1 MKYVELA
8 SGEKVPAL
16 GLGTWKMGV
25 GASDEA
31 AQLRALQ
38 AGIAQGMTL
47 LDTAEMYGDGRSEQ
61 LVAKAIAGQRDKV
74 FVVSKVLPQ
83 NASRKGTVKAC
94 EASLK
99 NLKIDVLD
107 LYLLHWRGS
116 FPLAETFAAFEHLK
130 ASGKIRHYGVSNF
143 DVDDLDEV
151 ERLVPKA
158 GCAANQVMYNL
169 ADRGIEWDLYPRCQK
184 DRVAVMAYCPLGQGR
199 LIDNPGIAPIAK
211 KHNVAN
217 SVIALAFTLR
227 LPGMISIP
235 KSSHEKRVLE
245 NAAAA
250 DLVLDEEDLARLDGI
265 FPPPHKK
272 RPLAIT

>member
-16 GLGTWKMGV
+16 GLGTWEMGV

-169 ADRGIEWDLYPRCQK
+169 ADRGIEWDIHPRCQK

>member
-99 NLKIDVLD
+99 NLKTDVLD

-116 FPLAETFAAFEHLK
+116 FPLAETFAAFEYLK
-130 ASGKIRHYGVSNF
+130 AAGKIRHYGVSNF

-151 ERLVPKA
+151 ERLVPRA

-169 ADRGIEWDLYPRCQK
+169 ADRGIEWDLHPRCQK
-184 DRVAVMAYCPLGQGR
+184 DRVAVMAYCPLGQGC
-199 LIDNPGIAPIAK
+199 LIDNPGIAPIAQ
-211 KHNVAN
+211 KHQVTNAA
-217 SVIALAFTLR
+217 IALAFTLR

-250 DLVLDEEDLARLDGI
+250 DLVLDDEDLAGLDEI
-265 FPPPHKK
+265 FPPPRKK
-272 RPLAIT
+272 RPLAMS

>member
-25 GASDEA
+25 GDSGEA

-38 AGIAQGMTL
+38 TGIAQGMTL
-47 LDTAEMYGDGRSEQ
+47 IDTAEMYGDGLSEQ

-83 NASRKGTVKAC
+83 NASRQGTIRAC

-99 NLKIDVLD
+99 RLKTGVID

-116 FPLAETFAAFEHLK
+116 YPLSDTFAAFEELR
-130 ASGKIRHYGVSNF
+130 AAGKIRYYGVSNF
-143 DVDDLDEV
+143 DVDDLDEL

-169 ADRGIEWDLYPRCQK
+169 SDRGIEWNLYPRCHK
-184 DRVAVMAYCPLGQGR
+184 DKIAVMAYCPLGQGR
-199 LIDNPGIAPIAK
+199 LIDNPGLAPIAK
-211 KHNVAN
+211 KHQVTNAAIV
-217 SVIALAFTLR
+217 LAFTLR

-245 NAAAA
+245 NAVAA
-250 DLVLDEEDLARLDGI
+250 DLVLDDEDLSMLNKL
-265 FPPPHKK
+265 FPPPRRKL
-272 RPLAIT
+272 PLAIT

>member
-61 LVAKAIAGQRDKV
+61 LVAKAIAGQRDRV

-99 NLKIDVLD
+99 NLKTDVLD

-130 ASGKIRHYGVSNF
+130 AAGKIRHYGVSNF
-143 DVDDLDEV
+143 DVDDLDEL

-184 DRVAVMAYCPLGQGR
+184 NRIAVMAYCPLGQGR

-265 FPPPHKK
+265 FPPPRKK
-272 RPLAIT
+272 HPLAIT

>member
-1 MKYVELA
+1 MKYLELA

-25 GASDEA
+25 GDSGEV
-31 AQLRALQ
+31 AQLRALET
-38 AGIAQGMTL
+38 GIAQGMTL
-47 LDTAEMYGDGRSEQ
+47 IDTAEMYGDGCSEQ

-99 NLKIDVLD
+99 RLKTGVLD

-116 FPLAETFAAFEHLK
+116 YPLSDTFAAFEELR
-130 ASGKIRHYGVSNF
+130 AAGKIRYYGVSNF
-143 DVDDLDEV
+143 DIDDLDEL
-151 ERLVPKA
+151 EKLVPKA

-169 ADRGIEWDLYPRCQK
+169 SDRGIEWNLYPKCRK
-184 DRVAVMAYCPLGQGR
+184 DKIAVMAYCPLDQGR
-199 LIDNPGIAPIAK
+199 LIDNPGLAPIAK
-211 KHNVAN
+211 KHRVTNAA
-217 SVIALAFTLR
+217 IALAFTLR

-245 NAAAA
+245 NAIAA
-250 DLVLDEEDLARLDGI
+250 DLVLDDEDLARLNKL
-265 FPPPHKK
+265 FPPPRRKL
-272 RPLAIT
+272 PLAIS

>member
-25 GASDEA
+25 GDADEA
-31 AQLRALQ
+31 AQLRAIMV
-38 AGIAQGMTL
+38 GIGQGMTL
-47 LDTAEMYGDGRSEQ
+47 IDTAEMYGDGRSEQ
-61 LVAKAIAGQRDKV
+61 LVGKAIEGQRDRV
-74 FVVSKVLPQ
+74 FVVSKVLPG

-99 NLKIDVLD
+99 NLNTDFID

-116 FPLAETFAAFEHLK
+116 FPLAETFAAFEDLK
-130 ASGKIRHYGVSNF
+130 DAGKIRHYGVSNF
-143 DVDDLDEV
+143 DVDDMDELK
-151 ERLVPKA
+151 ELVPKA
-158 GCAANQVMYNL
+158 SCTANQVQYNL
-169 ADRGIEWDLYPRCQK
+169 SDRGIEFDLYPRCQK
-184 DRVAVMAYCPLGQGR
+184 DRIAIMAYCPLGQGR
-199 LIDNPGIAPIAK
+199 LIKNAGLAPIAK
-211 KHNVAN
+211 KHSVTN
-217 SVIALAFTLR
+217 SAIALAFTLR

-250 DLVLDEEDLARLDGI
+250 DLVLDDEDLTRLDEI
-265 FPPPHKK
+265 FPPPRKK

>member
-8 SGEKVPAL
+8 SGEKVPVL

-25 GASDEA
+25 GDSDEA

-47 LDTAEMYGDGRSEQ
+47 IDTAEMYGDGRSEQ
-61 LVAKAIAGQRDKV
+61 LVAKAIAGQREKV
-74 FVVSKVLPQ
+74 YVVSKVLPQ
-83 NASRKGTVKAC
+83 NASRKGTVRAC

-99 NLKIDVLD
+99 NLKTDVLD

-116 FPLAETFAAFEHLK
+116 HPLSDTFAAFEELR
-130 ASGKIRHYGVSNF
+130 AAGKIRHYGVSNF
-143 DVDDLDEV
+143 DVGDLDEL
-151 ERLVPKA
+151 EKLVPNT

-169 ADRGIEWDLYPRCQK
+169 SDRGIEWNLYPRCHK
-184 DRVAVMAYCPLGQGR
+184 DKIAVMAYCPLGQGR
-199 LIDNPGIAPIAK
+199 LINNRGLEPIAK
-211 KHNVAN
+211 KHQVTSAA
-217 SVIALAFTLR
+217 IALAFTLR
-227 LPGMISIP
+227 LPGVISIP

-250 DLVLDEEDLARLDGI
+250 DLVLDDEDLAMLNKL
-265 FPPPHKK
+265 FPPPRKK
-272 RPLAIT
+272 IPLAIT

>member
-25 GASDEA
+25 GDADDA
-31 AQLRALQ
+31 AQLRAIMV
-38 AGIAQGMTL
+38 GIGQGMTL
-47 LDTAEMYGDGRSEQ
+47 IDTAEMYGDGRSEQ
-61 LVAKAIAGQRDKV
+61 LVGKAIEGQRDRV
-74 FVVSKVLPQ
+74 FVVSKVLPG
-83 NASRKGTVKAC
+83 NASRNGTVKAC

-99 NLKIDVLD
+99 NLNTDFID

-116 FPLAETFAAFEHLK
+116 FPLAETFAAFEDLK
-130 ASGKIRHYGVSNF
+130 DAGKIRHYGVSNF
-143 DVDDLDEV
+143 DVDDMDELK
-151 ERLVPKA
+151 ELVPKA
-158 GCAANQVMYNL
+158 SCTANQVQYNL
-169 ADRGIEWDLYPRCQK
+169 SDRGIEFDLYPRCQK
-184 DRVAVMAYCPLGQGR
+184 DRIAIMAYCPLGQGR
-199 LIDNPGIAPIAK
+199 LIKNAGLAPIAK
-211 KHNVAN
+211 KHNVTN
-217 SVIALAFTLR
+217 SAIALAFTLR

-250 DLVLDEEDLARLDGI
+250 DLVLDDEDLARLDEI
-265 FPPPHKK
+265 FPPPRKK